1 MTMKNKILIK
11 NATLVN
17 EGIISNYDVLIEGE
31 IIAKIEP
38 QIEDSSATEINAEG
52 LFLFPGIIDDQV
64 HFREP
69 GLTHKGEIYTE
80 AKAAV
85 AGGVTSY
92 MEMPNTSPQSTTV
105 AELEKKYVRANE
117 VSLANYSFFM
127 GGTNHNLEE
136 ALKVDYSK
144 VCGLKIFMGSSTGD
158 MLVDHQNVLEGFFGK
173 INALIATH
181 CEFDPLVK
189 ENQKRIIEE
198 YGEDLPAYFHPII
211 RNEEVCFRSSF
222 MAVEL
227 AKKYNTRL
235 HVLHISTAKELKLF
249 TNKIPLKEK
258 HITAEACIHHL
269 WFCDEDYKTKGNF
282 IKWNPAVKTAHD
294 RAKIFEAVLDGTID
308 VVCTDHAPHTI
319 EEKNLPFLK
328 APSGGP
334 LVQHSLQAMLQFHA
348 QGKISMEKIVQKM
361 CHNVADLFRI
371 EKRGY
376 IREGY
381 FADLVLVNLNKPYT
395 VNKQYLLYKCGWSPF
410 EGVTFDTSI
419 EKTFVNG
426 QLVCDNGKFD
436 ESKKGK
442 RLHFNLK

>member
-1 MTMKNKILIK
+1 MNYLIK

-17 EGIISNYDVLIEGE
+17 EGEIGNYDVLIENG
-31 IIAKIEP
+31 IISKIERD
-38 QIEDSSATEINAEG
+38 IETPKHVTEINAEG
-52 LFLFPGIIDDQV
+52 LYLIPGAIDDQV

-92 MEMPNTSPQSTTV
+92 MEMPNTNPQSVTIN
-105 AELEKKYVRANE
+105 ELEKKYTRASQC
-117 VSLANYSFFM
+117 SLANFSFFM

-136 ALKVDYSK
+136 TLKVDYSK

-158 MLVDHQNVLEGFFGK
+158 MLVDHQEVLEGFFSK
-173 INALIATH
+173 IPALIATH

-189 ENQKRIIEE
+189 ETQAKIIAE
-198 YGEDLPAYFHPII
+198 YGEDLEAYFHPII
-211 RNEEVCFRSSF
+211 RNEEACYRSSS
-222 MAVEL
+222 MAVAL

-235 HVLHISTAKELKLF
+235 HVLHISTAKELSLF

-258 HITAEACIHHL
+258 RITAEACIHHL
-269 WFCDEDYKTKGNF
+269 WFSDEDYKTKGNY
-282 IKWNPAVKTAHD
+282 IKWNPAVKTAYD
-294 RAKIFEAVLDGTID
+294 RDKIFEAVLNGTID
-308 VVCTDHAPHTI
+308 VIATDHAPHTI
-319 EEKNLPFLK
+319 EEKELPYLK

-334 LVQHSLQAMLQFHA
+334 LVQHSILAMLDFYHA
-348 QGKISMEKIVQKM
+348 KKITLDKIVEKM
-361 CHNVADLFRI
+361 SHNVADLFRI

-381 FADLVLVNLNKPYT
+381 FADLVLVNLNKPQT
-395 VNKQYLLYKCGWSPF
+395 VTKQNILYKCGWSPF
-410 EGVTFDTSI
+410 EGHTFKSSI

-426 QLVCDNGKFD
+426 HLVYDSGKFD
-436 ESKKGK
+436 ESKYGS
-442 RLHFNLK
+442 RLSFNI